1 MGNTTGISGNKKGK
15 KRLKIILTG
24 GVRLAM
30 NKTINGMKHSTGMV
44 NFIKNFGV
52 GSVLGGDN
60 QKD

>member
-1 MGNTTGISGNKKGK
+1 M
-15 KRLKIILTG
+15 KIILTG

-30 NKTINGMKHSTGMV
+30 NKTINGMKHSTGVV